1 MKINLTLHP
10 CIRCL
15 QVCPHCKLQ
24 PYEKRNRQAEAALT
38 QLKLMFPGLFDDDP
52 EGPGEGE

>member
-1 MKINLTLHP
+1 MKINLTFHP

-24 PYEKRNRQAEAALT
+24 PYDKRNRQAEAALIR
-38 QLKLMFPGLFDDDP
+38 LREMFPGLFDDGPEPGDP
-52 EGPGEGE
+52 G